1 FDALTRAIRNA
12 LTTGAAYLP
21 ALPGGD
27 DPALTNALN
36 ALDAASAAIT
46 NAQDLGAWAQAVSSW
61 HQTLEDV
68 AAIAFGSGA
77 AEGPEALAEL
87 GARVLMAGAPRTAAT
102 LVLAGVIINDG
113 TADEPRWRVDYEA
126 LVDFITDPET
136 LVNEQRWEELLA
148 DIGYPHSGRLPSVL
162 A

>member
-1 FDALTRAIRNA
+1 RIARQRPRADRARYCRSATACADHIRVRATVSTAAGSAHRAGRTESRPFRHDHYVGRSGLKGHDVFDALTRAIRKA

-68 AAIAFGSGA
+68 AAIAFDRVA
-77 AEGPEALAEL
+77 AEAPEALAEL
-87 GARVLMAGAPRTAAT
+87 AARVLMARA
-102 LVLAGVIINDG
+102 
-113 TADEPRWRVDYEA
+113 
-126 LVDFITDPET
+126 
-136 LVNEQRWEELLA
+136 
-148 DIGYPHSGRLPSVL
+148 
-162 A
+162 